1 MAAYLT
7 HQGRPVR
14 DVDWAAKMFMVSAE
28 QIQAKYMFAAW
39 STSAHNKFTD
49 TRIGGNWAINNPPA
63 YTRFADPRQSSIN
76 HRDVK
81 STKPTGMGAF
91 YSEQLDDNAHLTHWC
106 FGVANFKGMLSFFNG
121 MGNIQAALY
130 ARLGR
135 VPLSF
140 LLGKVAGIYVGLRL
154 LPLLLVGMAAKF
166 LLNRGSS
173 KYYSLKPTMH
183 SYWKRVDF
191 IANSFAVNTGLYQKH
206 NFLDWGIKDHE
217 AALDPSGTSRYG
229 YTESEHSQLVAQAY
243 AAAPEIFRKRGGID
257 VYALATRTQRLATA
271 RRKLLDDYAS
281 KINNKEDIMRMMID
295 LEYTRDFTAKT
306 QSLEEML
313 KLAHAPVPG
322 AGGLGIGNEDFKED
336 SFDSK
341 ALVDDTFANS
351 AEGQPILDAQSTTE
365 QIQASTNAD
374 GTVTPTA
381 RESQAVTDT
390 VSAYNF
396 YDKDPNDGNGNPIK
410 EGWMSKL
417 WRFMSDNYHGAYE
430 WVTFNVQH
438 TGAMSVSFSN
448 SSREADISSMINGF
462 SSSMASTRFTFS
474 NGATGVGAFDA
485 AIGAVKNT
493 ILGFAAGIDAAGILS
508 LAGSAY
514 VDIPEHWDSSSTNF
528 PSEQYK
534 MKLRSV
540 YANKLSRF
548 IALYVP
554 LAMIMAG
561 ALPISTGRQQYTS
574 PYYCQVI
581 SPGRTS
587 VKLGMIDNL
596 NIEIGVGNMGYN
608 QQNQPLAFDVS
619 WSVKDMNKTMHAPI
633 DIGGGFL
640 NPGKGIFDDDNAF
653 NDLLNVMSAVSMAD
667 QINPVRRL
675 SKNIAL
681 RLNQWDSFWSMGN
694 MSMGFYDSMLG
705 RGVKTAVTM
714 AGLAGVPGTIIP
726 QLNRSLAQ

>member
-306 QSLEEML
+306 QSLEDML
-313 KLAHAPVPG
+313 KLAHTPVPG

-374 GTVTPTA
+374 GTVTPAA